1 MLNRRILRIKA
12 FKTLYS
18 FAENPAMT
26 IKEAGKQLETS
37 CEAARD
43 LYLMMMALIPALTAE
58 AFSRIDAARKKFNPT
73 EQEKF
78 PNLKFVS
85 NAPAAMLGAD
95 PDFQKLLSKKKIS
108 WEQYDMF
115 LRQLYENV
123 RETDYFKE

>member
-95 PDFQKLLSKKKIS
+95 PDFQKLLCLLHLHS
-108 WEQYDMF
+108 WHIDNAIWAILERRVAHLLD
-115 LRQLYENV
+115 
-123 RETDYFKE
+123 

>member
-26 IKEAGKQLETS
+26 IKEAGKQQETS

-58 AFSRIDAARKKFNPT
+58 ALQRTERAEDYLMSLGFRDFRVRLFGDGARIQLREN
-73 EQEKF
+73 QF
-78 PNLKFVS
+78 PLFMQHREAIV
-85 NAPAAMLGAD
+85 AT
-95 PDFQKLLSKKKIS
+95 
-108 WEQYDMF
+108 
-115 LRQLYENV
+115 LRQWYGAVLLDGEV
-123 RETDYFKE
+123 RP